1 MIADK
6 AEAEEKERRR
16 IAPFGYINKKEDFAA
31 RFPKTD
37 FAVERNCEW
46 LERVWA
52 AYRAKVAFI
61 QEAYDDKATRDRLY
75 AHIYPNTRHD
85 DSDCCW
91 IGSHKGVE
99 GLLVET
105 QRNRDRNR
113 KREKHGF
120 DSDASMAFEDAPEGI
135 AAYLAAPPSSTLARP
150 RRSSSATPSTLPP
163 AASSM
168 RSPSPG

>member
-6 AEAEEKERRR
+6 AEAEEKERRLV
-16 IAPFGYINKKEDFAA
+16 APFGYITKKEDFVA
-31 RFPKTD
+31 RWPK
-37 FAVERNCEW
+37 ESINSQEW
-46 LERVWA
+46 FECAWT
-52 AYRAKVAFI
+52 AYRSKVAFI
-61 QEAYDDKATRDRLY
+61 QESYDDKATRDRLY

-120 DSDASMAFEDAPEGI
+120 DRDASFAFEDAPEGI
-135 AAYLAAPPSSTLARP
+135 AAYLAAPRVPHSQGRGV
-150 RRSSSATPSTLPP
+150 LPP
-163 AASSM
+163 LRHRRCRPPHRA
-168 RSPSPG
+168 